1 MPEKNNTSTRRE
13 LLQRA
18 AVGIGAAS
26 LMTGNVRG
34 QAQTT
39 QGHIVSAEQ
48 GPVWEMEPGGKRPM
62 TFKLLSEQTGG
73 SVSVF
78 EEVVPIGAGTPLHIH
93 RTSDEVIHLLEGELT
108 LKLGTQVSTIS
119 VGTWI
124 FIPRGTTHGWR
135 NRGKAPVRA
144 AYVFTP
150 SVGALCFEEMR
161 TMGPMQSIPQETK
174 DALMKRAGFEL
185 VSVDWE

>member
-18 AVGIGAAS
+18 ALSIGAAS
-26 LMTGNVRG
+26 LMPATIEG

-39 QGHIVSAEQ
+39 RGLVVSAHQ
-48 GPVWEMEPGGKRPM
+48 GLVWEMEPGNKRPM
-62 TFKLLSEQTGG
+62 IFKFLSDQTAGN
-73 SVSVF
+73 VSVF
-78 EEVVPIGAGTPLHIH
+78 EESVPVDAGTPLHIH
-93 RTSDEVIHLLEGELT
+93 HTSDELIHLLEGELT
-108 LKLGTQVSTIS
+108 LKLGTQLST
-119 VGTWI
+119 VHAGAWI

-135 NRGKAPVRA
+135 NRGKAPLRA

-150 SVGALCFEEMR
+150 SNGATCFEEMR
-161 TMGPMQSIPQETK
+161 TLGPMQSIPQATK
-174 DALMKRAGFEL
+174 DALFKRAGFEL